1 MIARIAS
8 ERRFAMGD
16 RRRVFLARNGKTNFH
31 SLFEVVPSG
40 GSGMIHGVLDMDTMN
55 ALVQWKNLDEL
66 VAVLGRT
73 GPVIFSDVYKEVKR
87 LVPIADVVEICI
99 LFRAFGSTS
108 RRRCWRTD
116 GDVFG
121 FEGQG

>member
-1 MIARIAS
+1 
-8 ERRFAMGD
+8 MGD
-16 RRRVFLARNGKTNFH
+16 RRKVFLARNGKTNSH
-31 SLFEVVPSG
+31 SLFEVVPSGG
-40 GSGMIHGVLDMDTMN
+40 GSGMIHGVLDMDAMN

-73 GPVIFSDVYKEVKR
+73 GPVILSDVYKEAKR
-87 LVPIADVVEICI
+87 LVPIADVVEIRI

-121 FEGQG
+121 FVGQG